1 MTHDQVLFVQQSLVA
16 SAFYY
21 GVVGGLVGAV
31 IPSVFRFF
39 YRAARGL
46 FQWR

>member
-1 MTHDQVLFVQQSLVA
+1 MTDDQVLFVQQSLVA
-16 SAFYY
+16 SSFYF
-21 GVVGGLVGAV
+21 GVAGGLVGAA
-31 IPSVFRFF
+31 IPSVCRFC